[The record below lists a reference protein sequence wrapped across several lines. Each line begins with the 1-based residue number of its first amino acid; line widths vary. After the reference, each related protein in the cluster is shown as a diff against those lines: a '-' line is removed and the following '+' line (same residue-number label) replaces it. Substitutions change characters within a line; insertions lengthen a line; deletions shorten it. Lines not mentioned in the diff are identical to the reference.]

1 MCFFISRSCPPR
13 KAKDAIEDGPTG
25 SRSGLDKTIIIED
38 SLPLGSDSMDT
49 QAYPFMEEMAQ
60 QFVAP
65 EIEIPD
71 EPPSSA
77 IAARF

>member
-1 MCFFISRSCPPR
+1 
-13 KAKDAIEDGPTG
+13 
-25 SRSGLDKTIIIED
+25 
-38 SLPLGSDSMDT
+38 MDT
-49 QAYPFMEEMAQ
+49 QTYPFMEEMAQ

-65 EIEIPD
+65 DIEIPD